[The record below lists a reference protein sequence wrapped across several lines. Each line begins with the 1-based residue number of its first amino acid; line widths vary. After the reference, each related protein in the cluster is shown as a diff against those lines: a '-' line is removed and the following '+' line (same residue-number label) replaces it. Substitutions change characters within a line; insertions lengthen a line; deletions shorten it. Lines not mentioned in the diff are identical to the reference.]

1 MGLELAEIFSR
12 HGIEY
17 DQQNQ
22 GQIPGQQRKAMR
34 AIVRCRTEALGG
46 HIYQCQEC
54 EERRYSYHSCRNR
67 HCPKCQHEN
76 GQEWLSAQQ
85 ALLLNTP
92 HFLLTFTLPAEIRA
106 LALGHQELIYNLLF
120 RTSAAAAQS
129 LAWDSRFVGGQIG
142 LIGVLHTWGRNL
154 SYHPHVH
161 YLVPAG
167 GLGSDGTWKSARNNF
182 LFPVKALSRL
192 FRGKFR
198 HVFQKTSLFDQIPT
212 TVWRQEWV
220 VHCQAVG
227 NGVGALKYLAPY
239 IFRVAISNN
248 RILKLEDGQVT
259 FRYQASDTGKT
270 TRLSVSTLEFIRRF
284 LCHVLPKGFV
294 KIRYYGFF
302 SASSRLKLAA
312 VREQLDDPATEL
324 VSAAEEEISH
334 QPRHSIPCP
343 RCGHVMIRYQRIF
356 PREWV
361 PP

>member
-1 MGLELAEIFSR
+1 MGLELAEIFR
-12 HGIEY
+12 RYGTAY
-17 DQQNQ
+17 DQQHT
-22 GQIPGQQRKAMR
+22 GQISTQQRKAMR

-46 HIYQCQEC
+46 HIYQCQHC
-54 EERRYSYHSCRNR
+54 EESRYSYHSCRNR

-76 GQEWLSAQQ
+76 GQEWLAAQQ
-85 ALLLNTP
+85 ALLLGAP
-92 HFLLTFTLPAEIRA
+92 YFLLTFTLPAEIKA
-106 LALGHQELIYNLLF
+106 MALGHQEQIYNLLF

-129 LAWDSRFVGGQIG
+129 LAQEPRFVGGQIG
-142 LIGVLHTWGRNL
+142 MIGVLHTWGRNL

-167 GLGSDGTWKSARNNF
+167 GLGSDGTWKPARNDF

-198 HVFQKTSLFDQIPT
+198 YALQKTPLFDQIPA

-227 NGVGALKYLAPY
+227 SGAGALKYLAPY

-259 FRYQASDTGKT
+259 FRYRASDTGKT
-270 TRLSVSTLEFIRRF
+270 TRMTLSAREFIRRF

-302 SASSRLKLAA
+302 SAGSRHKLAA
-312 VREQLDDPATEL
+312 VREQLGDPIIESISTPEQ
-324 VSAAEEEISH
+324 EIS

-343 RCGHVMIRYQRIF
+343 GCGQAMIRYQKVF
-356 PREWV
+356 PRERE